1 MGAADLSTRTRL
13 LAAAA
18 TVTAVGLFLLLGG
31 WDLLS
36 DPDRV
41 IDLLR
46 DSGWV
51 GPVVFVLSMWII
63 QPFGLPGVFFMLP
76 AAVVWPAPVAVALSW
91 VGNMAASTT
100 AFLFARWVGRDWVS
114 QRIPPRIAHWDD
126 RLAQGGVWPVILLRV
141 VTGQLPP
148 ADWFLGVSK
157 VSFRTFFVGTAI
169 GIIPGIIVAVVV
181 GGSALTW
188 ALERP
193 ALLALA
199 AFATGLA
206 GALWW
211 TRRTPGSD
219 RDGTRPESDPD
230 QAAPESD

>member
-1 MGAADLSTRTRL
+1 
-13 LAAAA
+13 
-18 TVTAVGLFLLLGG
+18 
-31 WDLLS
+31 
-36 DPDRV
+36 
-41 IDLLR
+41 
-46 DSGWV
+46 
-51 GPVVFVLSMWII
+51 MWII

-114 QRIPPRIAHWDD
+114 ARIPPRIAHWDE
-126 RLAQGGVWPVILLRV
+126 RLARGGVWPVILLRV

-193 ALLALA
+193 ALLAVA
-199 AFATGLA
+199 AVAAGLA

-211 TRRTPGSD
+211 TRRTPTSD
-219 RDGTRPESDPD
+219 GDETRPESDPD
-230 QAAPESD
+230 QATPESD